1 MYWDRIYYREM
12 TLGGYMSDMFDKV
25 TSQQDFIKKL
35 LSKIPGFKGYIE
47 RENRRSSD
55 KILRDTLAN
64 QLEEVWKRISSLQRD
79 LINQGAIS
87 MIDDLEAAAIKFR
100 QVIDRVQKASYGY
113 SGFFDAVKINE
124 KELEQIYQF
133 DLTMME
139 QVDLANKAVDNV
151 ETSMG
156 TDGLP
161 AAVRNLIS
169 VADQCVTAF
178 DKRAEV
184 ITGLNTVS

>member
-1 MYWDRIYYREM
+1 
-12 TLGGYMSDMFDKV
+12 MSDMFDNV
-25 TSQQDFIKKL
+25 TSQQDIIKKL
-35 LSKIPGFKGYIE
+35 LSKIPGFSGYIE

-55 KILRDTLAN
+55 KIIRDTVAN
-64 QLEEVWKRISSLQRD
+64 RLEEAWKRISALQRD
-79 LINQGAIS
+79 LISQGAIS
-87 MIDDLEAAAIKFR
+87 LIDDLEAAAIKLR
-100 QVIDRVQKASYGY
+100 QVIDRIQKASYGY

-124 KELEQIYQF
+124 KELEQVYQY
-133 DLTMME
+133 DLAMME
-139 QVDLANKAVDNV
+139 QVDLVNKATDNV

-161 AAVRNLIS
+161 ASIRNLIS

-184 ITGLNTVS
+184 ITGMNTVS

>member
-1 MYWDRIYYREM
+1 
-12 TLGGYMSDMFDKV
+12 MSDMFDNV

-35 LSKIPGFKGYIE
+35 LSKIPGFRGYIE
-47 RENRRSSD
+47 RENRRLSD

-64 QLEEVWKRISSLQRD
+64 QLEGVWSRISSLQRG

-113 SGFFDAVKINE
+113 SGFFDAIKINE
-124 KELEQIYQF
+124 KELELIYQY

-151 ETSMG
+151 ETSIG

-161 AAVRNLIS
+161 AAVRNMIS
-169 VADQCVTAF
+169 VADQSVTTF

-184 ITGLNTVS
+184 ITEMNTAS

>member
-1 MYWDRIYYREM
+1 
-12 TLGGYMSDMFDKV
+12 MSDMFDKV
-25 TSQQDFIKKL
+25 TSQQDFLRKL
-35 LSKIPGFKGYIE
+35 LSKIPGFSGYIE

-64 QLEEVWKRISSLQRD
+64 QLEGVWKRISSLQRD

-124 KELEQIYQF
+124 KELEQIYQY

-139 QVDLANKAVDNV
+139 QVDMANKAVDNV

-169 VADQCVTAF
+169 VADQCVAAF

-184 ITGLNTVS
+184 ITGMNIVS